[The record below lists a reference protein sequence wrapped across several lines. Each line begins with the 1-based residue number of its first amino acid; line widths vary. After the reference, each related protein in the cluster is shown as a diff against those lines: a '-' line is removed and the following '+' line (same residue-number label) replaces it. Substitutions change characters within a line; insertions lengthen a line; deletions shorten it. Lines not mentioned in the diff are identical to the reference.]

1 MTGKI
6 RICHI
11 ITGLERG
18 GAESM
23 LFNLLKHTDYHEFE
37 PYVVSLLPNGALRDP
52 IRALGVRVETLNMGR
67 GLPSPFKIAEL
78 KKILKTNRIDIAQCW
93 MYHANLLG
101 GIAAR
106 LEGIPTIWNIR
117 HSNLENAVNKKNTLR
132 IVHLC
137 AKLSPYIP
145 QKIIYCAQKACVVHE
160 KIGYAS
166 DKSIVISNGFELDR
180 FHPSPDARTSLR
192 EELGLSPESLLI
204 GLAARFD
211 PQKDHASF
219 FQAANVLLENIKN
232 TTDIHFVLCGTG
244 VTLDNPS
251 ILELIP
257 KSLLSTNRLHLLGA
271 RSDMPRIYAA
281 LDISTLSSVGE
292 AFPNVVGEAMA
303 CEVPC
308 VVTDVGD
315 AAWIVGDTGIVVP
328 PSHPTA
334 LAKGWAQLVEKS
346 REERRLLGTHARKR
360 IEETFDIAR
369 ITDQYASVHKTIYK
383 QV

>member
-1 MTGKI
+1 MTEKI

-11 ITGLERG
+11 ITGLGQG
-18 GAESM
+18 GAENM
-23 LFNLLKHTDYHEFE
+23 LYNLLKYTNRNQFI
-37 PYVVSLLPNGALRDP
+37 PSVVSLLPDGTLSDP
-52 IRALGVRVETLNMGR
+52 IRALDIRVETLNMGR
-67 GLPSPFKIAEL
+67 GIPSPFKIAEL
-78 KKILKTNRIDIAQCW
+78 KKILKINHIDVVQCW

-106 LEGIPTIWNIR
+106 LLSIPPIWNIH

-145 QKIIYCAQKACVVHE
+145 QKIIYCAQQARVVHE
-160 KIGYAS
+160 KIGYAA
-166 DKSIVISNGFELDR
+166 DKSIVIPNGFEISR
-180 FHPSPDARTSLR
+180 FCASSEAKASLR

-219 FQAANVLLENIKN
+219 FQAANLLLEKN
-232 TTDIHFVLCGTG
+232 EKAKDIHFILCGTG
-244 VTLDNPS
+244 VSNDNPA

-257 KSLLSTNRLHLLGA
+257 ESLHSNQRLHLLGA
-271 RSDMPRIYAA
+271 RSDMPHIYAA
-281 LDISTLSSVGE
+281 LDIATLSSLGE

-328 PSHPTA
+328 PSNPTA
-334 LAKGWAQLVEKS
+334 LANGWGQLIEKN
-346 REERRLLGTHARKR
+346 REERRLLGTRARKR
-360 IEETFDIAR
+360 IEDTFDIAQ
-369 ITDQYASVHKTIYK
+369 ITDQYAAVHEDLSRRT
-383 QV
+383 